1 MVIFVLIRFV
11 EFSTQ
16 KSKLFSLSEYNP
28 PMDLVLLVDSSSAV
42 DWSGMQGLL
51 KGYVETRRISF
62 DDDHIGI
69 AYFASSGQVAL
80 PFPTSR
86 DYKRTTVLK
95 AIDDLKQQGG
105 VDRRIDLGLQTVA
118 NDFFVPQKGAR
129 RDADQVKNLSSS
141 HHIFFDLSP

>member
-69 AYFASSGQVAL
+69 VYFASSGQVAL

-118 NDFFVPQKGAR
+118 NAFFVPQKGAR
-129 RDADQVKNLSSS
+129 RDADQVKNFSSS